1 MTSGRGY
8 CSLEPRYQ
16 IAQRFGK
23 SGKNKLVLLL
33 LSDHDPDGEEISAS
47 FARSLRDDFD
57 IPDIVPVR
65 VALTPDQIER
75 YALPPIMQAKATS
88 SRYEKFVNQH
98 GDDVFELEALP
109 PETLQQIVREAIEGV
124 MDRAAF
130 EAEIAAEREDAGF
143 LEGVRR
149 TVCET
154 LRGIDL
160 EDSDE

>member
-1 MTSGRGY
+1 M
-8 CSLEPRYQ
+8 
-16 IAQRFGK
+16 AKRFEA
-23 SGKNKLVLLL
+23 SGKEKLVLLL
-33 LSDHDPDGEEISAS
+33 VSDFDPEGEDIAHS
-47 FARSLRDDFD
+47 FARSMRDDFGVD
-57 IPDIVPVR
+57 AIHPIK
-65 VALTPDQIER
+65 VALTSKQVK
-75 YALPPIMQAKATS
+75 AHKLPPIMQAKATS

-160 EDSDE
+160 ADSDE